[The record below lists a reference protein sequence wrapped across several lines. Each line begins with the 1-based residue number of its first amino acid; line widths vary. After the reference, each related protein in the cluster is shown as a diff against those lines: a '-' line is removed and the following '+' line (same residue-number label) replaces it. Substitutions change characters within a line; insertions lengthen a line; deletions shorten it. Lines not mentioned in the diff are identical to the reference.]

1 MMSKQKSIWKR
12 TAIRQAIQ
20 RLMFE
25 EDGAVLVE
33 ATLIAPI
40 LVVMS
45 VYVMDFGLSF
55 YYKMEMQNA
64 AQAGAQWAIANGV
77 YNSSSI
83 QVAAQN
89 ATQLPAAGT
98 SACTATSPPCVTVTS
113 SQFCGCSNDSSGHA
127 VVTLLSS
134 TGCTVA
140 PNSTCNSTGVAGNY
154 VTVSASPTN
163 TYHSFVPPIYGLMSS
178 TPNISAT
185 TTVRIQ

>member
-1 MMSKQKSIWKR
+1 M
-12 TAIRQAIQ
+12 
-20 RLMFE
+20 
-25 EDGAVLVE
+25 
-33 ATLIAPI
+33 
-40 LVVMS
+40 
-45 VYVMDFGLSF
+45 
-55 YYKMEMQNA
+55 
-64 AQAGAQWAIANGV
+64 
-77 YNSSSI
+77 
-83 QVAAQN
+83 
-89 ATQLPAAGT
+89 
-98 SACTATSPPCVTVTS
+98 TVTS
-113 SQFCGCSNDSSGHA
+113 SQFCGCSNDSSGNA